1 MAETIERVEISDVA
15 EGRYGDYA
23 KYAIQSRALPDVRDG
38 LKPVQRRTLYAMSES
53 GNVAEKPY
61 RKSAR
66 SVGEV
71 IGKYHPHGDSAVY
84 EAMARMSQ
92 YWMLAMPL
100 IDMHG
105 NNGSLDGD
113 SPAAMRY
120 TEARLSK
127 IVSECMTNGL
137 NKKGVVPFIN
147 NFDDTEKEPIVFPV
161 QFPNLLVNGATGISV
176 GYKTDIPPHNLGEL
190 MDACIHLRKNP
201 TATTEE
207 IMQFVSAPDFPTGGV
222 VSGASSL
229 VPVYEA
235 GKGAIKVRA
244 RYRVEED
251 KKRKYIIFED
261 IPYELKKSAVVDKL
275 KEIVKGK
282 QVVGAIDAR
291 DESDLK
297 EPIRIVVECAKD
309 ADVRVILGYIFS
321 KTPLQKNY
329 NMQMV
334 VIKDGKPVQMGLKM
348 ALQAFNDFR
357 TETRRNELVFDK
369 EKSERRLHIV
379 EGFLRL
385 ADNLDEVIPV
395 IKESD
400 GKAGAKQA
408 IMEKFGF
415 TELQAEE
422 IVILRLHR
430 LSKTDKQVYEKEK
443 ATLTTALKALH
454 ILLTNEDKLNTHIIK
469 MYEKVKEA
477 FAIPRR
483 TEVKMD
489 EETWDVVKVDTI
501 KEENVVVSLSQE
513 GYIKRSSMR
522 SYSSTPENGLND
534 GDKEVFSGQ
543 TTTKE
548 NLLVFMNTGRYLY
561 IPVHEIEE
569 EKWKDVGKNL
579 AGYGTELADGE
590 TIVKAFPV
598 GAKDKEKHIV
608 MAKSNGL
615 VKQTKVT
622 DHEITRSFFSF
633 YQATKIKEEE
643 TVVDV
648 WLVDE
653 PVWVGCKD
661 EKGRSMYFSTEEIP
675 VTGIKTSGVKGINL
689 EKDGNLAEVVLVATE
704 EEMPSGYRRRE
715 RGKKGFAIR

>member
-15 EGRYGDYA
+15 EERFSDFA
-23 KYAIQSRALPDVRDG
+23 KYSIQSRALPDVRDG
-38 LKPVQRRTLYAMSES
+38 LKPVQRRALYAMSES
-53 GNVAEKPY
+53 GNVADKPY

-71 IGKYHPHGDSAVY
+71 IGKYHPHGDTAVY
-84 EAMARMSQ
+84 EAMVRMSQ
-92 YWMLAMPL
+92 HWKVAMPL

-127 IVSECMTNGL
+127 IVTECMTNGL
-137 NKKGVVPFIN
+137 NKKGVVPFVD
-147 NFDDTEKEPIVFPV
+147 NFDDTEKEPVVFPV

-190 MDACIHLRKNP
+190 MDACIYLRKNP

-207 IMQFVSAPDFPTGGV
+207 IMQFVPAPDFPTGGII
-222 VSGASSL
+222 SGASSL
-229 VPVYEA
+229 VPVYET
-235 GKGAIKVRA
+235 GKGDIKVRA

-261 IPYELKKSAVVDKL
+261 IPYELKKAVVVDKL
-275 KEIVKGK
+275 KEIVKEK
-282 QVVGAIDAR
+282 QVVGVLEAR

-309 ADVRVILGYIFS
+309 ADLRVILGFLFS

-329 NMQMV
+329 KMKLLA
-334 VIKDGKPVQMGLKM
+334 IKDGKPVEMGIK
-348 ALQAFNDFR
+348 AVLQSFNAFR

-369 EKSERRLHIV
+369 QKSERRLHVV

-385 ADNLDEVIPV
+385 ADNLNAVVPV
-395 IKESD
+395 IQEAD

-408 IMEKFGF
+408 IMERFGF
-415 TELQAEE
+415 TEMQAEE
-422 IVILRLHR
+422 IVTLRLHR

-443 ATLTTALKALH
+443 TILTTALKALH
-454 ILLTNEDKLNTHIIK
+454 ILLTNEEELNKHIIK

-477 FAIPRR
+477 FAVPRR

-534 GDKEVFSGQ
+534 GDSEVFVGQ

-548 NLLVFMNTGRYLY
+548 NILVFTNKGRYLY

-579 AGYGTELADGE
+579 AGYGTEFADGE
-590 TIVKAFPV
+590 TIVRAFPV
-598 GAKDKEKHIV
+598 STEDKEKSIV

-615 VKQTKVT
+615 VKQTKVA
-622 DHEITRSFFSF
+622 DHEVTRRFFSF

-648 WLVDE
+648 WLVDT
-653 PVWVGCKD
+653 PMWMGCKD

-675 VTGIKTSGVKGINL
+675 VTGTKTSGVKGINL
-689 EKDGNLAEVVLVATE
+689 EKDGNLAEVLLTATE
-704 EEMPSGYRRRE
+704 EEMPEEYRRRE
-715 RGKKGFAIR
+715 RGKKGFAVR

>member
-15 EGRYGDYA
+15 EERFSDFA
-23 KYAIQSRALPDVRDG
+23 KYSIQSRALPDVRDG
-38 LKPVQRRTLYAMSES
+38 LKPVQRRALYAMSES
-53 GNVAEKPY
+53 GNVADKPY

-71 IGKYHPHGDSAVY
+71 IGKYHPHGDTAVY
-84 EAMARMSQ
+84 EAMVRMSQ
-92 YWMLAMPL
+92 HWKVAMPL

-127 IVSECMTNGL
+127 IVTECMTNGL
-137 NKKGVVPFIN
+137 NKKGVVPFVD
-147 NFDDTEKEPIVFPV
+147 NFDDTEKEPVVFPV

-190 MDACIHLRKNP
+190 MDACIYLRKNP

-207 IMQFVSAPDFPTGGV
+207 IMQFVPAPDFPTGGII
-222 VSGASSL
+222 SGASSL
-229 VPVYEA
+229 VPVYET
-235 GKGAIKVRA
+235 GKGDIKVRA

-261 IPYELKKSAVVDKL
+261 IPYELKKAVVVDKL
-275 KEIVKGK
+275 KEIVKEK
-282 QVVGAIDAR
+282 QVVGVLEAR

-309 ADVRVILGYIFS
+309 ADLRVILGFLFS

-329 NMQMV
+329 KMKLLA
-334 VIKDGKPVQMGLKM
+334 IKDGKPVEMGIK
-348 ALQAFNDFR
+348 AVLQSFNAFR

-369 EKSERRLHIV
+369 QKSERRLHVV

-385 ADNLDEVIPV
+385 ADNLNAVVPV
-395 IKESD
+395 IQEAD

-408 IMEKFGF
+408 IMERFGF
-415 TELQAEE
+415 TEMQAEE
-422 IVILRLHR
+422 IVTLRLHR

-443 ATLTTALKALH
+443 TILTTALKALH
-454 ILLTNEDKLNTHIIK
+454 ILLTNEEELNKHIIK

-477 FAIPRR
+477 FAVPRR

-534 GDKEVFSGQ
+534 GDSEVFVGQ

-548 NLLVFMNTGRYLY
+548 NILVFTNKGRYLY

-579 AGYGTELADGE
+579 AGYGTEFADGE
-590 TIVKAFPV
+590 TIVRAFPV
-598 GAKDKEKHIV
+598 SAEDKEKSIV

-615 VKQTKVT
+615 VKQTKVA
-622 DHEITRSFFSF
+622 DHEVTRRFFSF
-633 YQATKIKEEE
+633 YQATKIKVEE
-643 TVVDV
+643 TVVGV
-648 WLVDE
+648 WLVDT
-653 PVWVGCKD
+653 PMWMGCKD

-675 VTGIKTSGVKGINL
+675 VTGTKTSGVKGINL
-689 EKDGNLAEVVLVATE
+689 EKDGNLAEVLLTVTE
-704 EEMPSGYRRRE
+704 EEMPEEYRRRE
-715 RGKKGFAIR
+715 RGKKGFAVR